1 MTEKKK
7 KKAAKRIALHAID
20 LDYKSVLNG
29 KDQVEIKM
37 INGKT
42 IVKCPDEECNME
54 VVMSTDGASV
64 RVFNFGQHLHRHHKT
79 DTEIE
84 AEIKMAEQKEKEE
97 MAKKQKNKSAKNKG
111 KGN

>member
-37 INGKT
+37 VNGKAIIT
-42 IVKCPDEECNME
+42 CPDEECNME
-54 VVMSTDGASV
+54 IAMSTNGASV
-64 RVFNFGQHLHRHHKT
+64 KVFNFERHLHTHHKT

-97 MAKKQKNKSAKNKG
+97 MAKKQKKKSAENKG
-111 KGN
+111 KEN